1 MMIAICPNPFRDYEL
16 KYTVEAAEM
25 LHAAGHETAVC
36 PVFAEDAPQ
45 VIPPQI
51 KITPL
56 ETVRERC
63 GLAVVIGGDGT
74 ILAVARQLHNADIPI
89 LGVNLGS
96 KGFMAALE
104 PEHMSLLVKAA
115 AGEYRRSPRMMLDIE
130 LERSGKVIYRDK
142 VLNDVV
148 LHGYGDCI
156 KLTAWCAGDKITSF
170 SGDGI
175 ILSTPTGSTGYS
187 MSAGGP
193 IVEPEAAAIVVSPI
207 CAHMMS
213 ARSYVLSASREVTVL
228 AEKLHCRRAYI
239 SADGNSI
246 MDLANGDVLRVRR
259 SERSI
264 VMADMG
270 LKSFFE
276 LAYEK
281 LT

>member
-1 MMIAICPNPFRDYEL
+1 MIAICPNPFRDTDL
-16 KYTVEAAEM
+16 MYTVQAAEM
-25 LHAAGHETAVC
+25 LRAAGYKTAIC

-45 VIPPQI
+45 VIPKNI
-51 KITPL
+51 
-56 ETVRERC
+56 ETTTYDIVRNSAT
-63 GLAVVIGGDGT
+63 LAVVIGGDGT
-74 ILAVARQLHNADIPI
+74 ILAVARRLHDADIPI

-104 PEHMSLLVKAA
+104 PEHMPLIVKAA
-115 AGEYRRSPRMMLDIE
+115 AGEYTPSPRMMLDIE
-130 LERSGKVIYRDK
+130 LERGGQIIYRDRA
-142 VLNDVV
+142 LNDVV

-156 KLTAWCAGDKITSF
+156 RLTAWCAGDKITSF

-175 ILSTPTGSTGYS
+175 IISTPTGSTGYS

-193 IVEPEAAAIVVSPI
+193 IVEPEAAAIVLSPI

-213 ARSYVLSASREVTVL
+213 ARSYVLSASREMTVL
-228 AEKLHCRRAYI
+228 AEKLHGRRAYI
-239 SADGNSI
+239 SVDGNSV
-246 MDLANGDVLRVRR
+246 MDLSNGDIVHVRR
-259 SERSI
+259 SEWRVI
-264 VMADMG
+264 MADMG

>member
-1 MMIAICPNPFRDYEL
+1 MIAICPNPFRDTDL
-16 KYTVEAAEM
+16 MYTVQAAEM
-25 LHAAGHETAVC
+25 LRAAGYETAIC

-45 VIPPQI
+45 VIPKNI
-51 KITPL
+51 
-56 ETVRERC
+56 ETAPYDIVRNSAT
-63 GLAVVIGGDGT
+63 LAVVIGGDGT
-74 ILAVARQLHNADIPI
+74 ILAVARRLHDADIPI

-104 PEHMSLLVKAA
+104 PEHMPLIVKAA
-115 AGEYRRSPRMMLDIE
+115 SGEYTPSPRMMLDIE
-130 LERSGKVIYRDK
+130 LERGGQIIYRDRA
-142 VLNDVV
+142 LNDVV

-156 KLTAWCAGDKITSF
+156 RLTAWCAGDKITSF

-175 ILSTPTGSTGYS
+175 IISTPTGSTGYS

-193 IVEPEAAAIVVSPI
+193 IVEPEAAAIVLSPI

-213 ARSYVLSASREVTVL
+213 ARSYVLSASREMTVL
-228 AEKLHCRRAYI
+228 AEKLHGRRAYI
-239 SADGNSI
+239 SVDGNSV
-246 MDLANGDVLRVRR
+246 MDLSNGDIVRVRR
-259 SERSI
+259 SERRVI
-264 VMADMG
+264 MADMG

>member
-1 MMIAICPNPFRDYEL
+1 MIAICPNPFRDTDL
-16 KYTVEAAEM
+16 MYTVQAAEM
-25 LHAAGHETAVC
+25 LRAAGYKTAIC

-45 VIPPQI
+45 VIPKNI
-51 KITPL
+51 ETTPYDI
-56 ETVRERC
+56 VRNSAT
-63 GLAVVIGGDGT
+63 LAVVIGGDGT
-74 ILAVARQLHNADIPI
+74 ILAVARRLHDADIPI

-104 PEHMSLLVKAA
+104 PEHMPLIVKAA
-115 AGEYRRSPRMMLDIE
+115 AGEYTPSPRMMLDIE
-130 LERSGKVIYRDK
+130 LERGGQIIYRDRA
-142 VLNDVV
+142 LNDVV

-156 KLTAWCAGDKITSF
+156 RLTAWCAGDKITSF

-175 ILSTPTGSTGYS
+175 IISTPTGSTGYS

-193 IVEPEAAAIVVSPI
+193 IVEPEAAAIVLSPI

-213 ARSYVLSASREVTVL
+213 ARSYVLSASREMTVL
-228 AEKLHCRRAYI
+228 AEKLHGRRAYI
-239 SADGNSI
+239 SVDGNSV
-246 MDLANGDVLRVRR
+246 MDLSNGDIVHVRR
-259 SERSI
+259 SEWRVI
-264 VMADMG
+264 MADMG

>member
-1 MMIAICPNPFRDYEL
+1 MIAICPNPFRDSEL
-16 KYTVEAAEM
+16 KYTLQAVEM
-25 LHAAGHETAVC
+25 LKNAGYETAVC

-45 VIPPQI
+45 MIPSGVE
-51 KITPL
+51 TTAL
-56 ETVRERC
+56 EDVRDEC
-63 GLAVVIGGDGT
+63 SLAVVIGGDGT
-74 ILAVARQLHNADIPI
+74 ILAVARKLHDTNIPI

-104 PEHMSLLVKAA
+104 PEHMELITKAA
-115 AGEYRRSPRMMLDIE
+115 AGDFIPSKRMMLDVE
-130 LERSGKVIYRDK
+130 LERRGKIVFRDK

-148 LHGYGDCI
+148 LHGYGECI
-156 KLTAWCAGDKITSF
+156 RLTAWCGEGKVTSF

-193 IVEPEAAAIVVSPI
+193 IVEPEAAAIILSPI

-213 ARSYVLSASREVTVL
+213 ARSYVFSAAREITVL
-228 AEKLHCRRAYI
+228 AEKLRGRRAYL
-239 SADGNSI
+239 SADGGAPVN
-246 MDLANGDVLRVRR
+246 LANGDVIRVRR

-264 VMADMG
+264 IMADMG

>member
-1 MMIAICPNPFRDYEL
+1 MIAICPNPFRDSEL
-16 KYTVEAAEM
+16 KYTRQAAEM
-25 LHAAGHETAVC
+25 LHAAGYETVVC

-45 VIPPQI
+45 MIPEDI
-51 KITPL
+51 KATTL
-56 ETVRERC
+56 DAVRSRC
-63 GLAVVIGGDGT
+63 SLVVVIGGDGT
-74 ILAVARQLHNADIPI
+74 ILSAARQLHNADIPI

-104 PEHMSLLVKAA
+104 PEHMQLIVKAA
-115 AGEYRRSPRMMLDIE
+115 AGEYKVSRRMMLDIE
-130 LERSGKVIYRDK
+130 LERGGEIIYRDK
-142 VLNDVV
+142 ALNDVV

-156 KLTAWCAGDKITSF
+156 RLTAWCAGDRITSF

-193 IVEPEAAAIVVSPI
+193 IVEPEASAIIVSPI

-213 ARSYVLSASREVTVL
+213 ARSYVLSASHDVSVL
-228 AEKLHCRRAYI
+228 AEKLHGRRAYI
-239 SADGNSI
+239 SVDGNSV
-246 MDLANGDVLRVRR
+246 MDLTNGDLLRVRR
-259 SERSI
+259 SERCI
-264 VMADMG
+264 LMADMG

-276 LAYEK
+276 KKKKK